1 MYNDNRK
8 DGEKMD
14 EINFKAIF
22 AVAYAVIFYGAA
34 VMHLLNKR
42 FG

>member
-1 MYNDNRK
+1 
-8 DGEKMD
+8 MD

>member
-1 MYNDNRK
+1 MILERT
-8 DGEKMD
+8 EKNID
-14 EINFKAIF
+14 EINVKAIF
-22 AVAYAVIFYGAA
+22 AIAYAVIFYGAA